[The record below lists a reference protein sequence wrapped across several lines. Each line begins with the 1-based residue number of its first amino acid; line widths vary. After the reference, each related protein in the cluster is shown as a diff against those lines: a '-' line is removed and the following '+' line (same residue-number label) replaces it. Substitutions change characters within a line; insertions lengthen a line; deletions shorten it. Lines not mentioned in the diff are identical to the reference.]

1 MSDDPLQMTAAAL
14 LIAVDLE
21 LEMDLLHC
29 CNLYFLQDRQYLFP
43 FEHLKYDMIFKF
55 QKMTKFQKISD
66 TDFLTKMCP
75 DGRFWAFS

>member
-1 MSDDPLQMTAAAL
+1 MTAAAL

-29 CNLYFLQDRQYLFP
+29 CNLYFLQDRQYRFP
-43 FEHLKYDMIFKF
+43 FEHLEYDMMIKL

-66 TDFLTKMCP
+66 TDF
-75 DGRFWAFS
+75 FSKNMPRWQILDIFMTLP

>member
-1 MSDDPLQMTAAAL
+1 MTAAAL

-29 CNLYFLQDRQYLFP
+29 YNLYFLQDRQCRFP
-43 FEHLKYDMIFKF
+43 FEHLKYDMILKL

-66 TDFLTKMCP
+66 TDF
-75 DGRFWAFS
+75 FSKNMSRWQILDIFMTLP

>member
-1 MSDDPLQMTAAAL
+1 MTAAAL

-43 FEHLKYDMIFKF
+43 FEHLKYDM
-55 QKMTKFQKISD
+55 TKTPKNDKISKN
-66 TDFLTKMCP
+66 LRY
-75 DGRFWAFS
+75 RFFYKDMPRWQIFEIFMTLP